1 MINTQEKPIPTA
13 SVSPVSLTTRENRL
27 VEQIRQPRLFND
39 YGEEIFLPG
48 TWVQAGIYRQVDT
61 TKVVIMRE
69 DGILPPSFDGR
80 RAEYCRIERPWVT
93 GPLAAEESAG

>member
-13 SVSPVSLTTRENRL
+13 SVGLVNNETLLIEQTRR
-27 VEQIRQPRLFND
+27 PRLYND

-48 TWVQAGIYRQVDT
+48 MWVHAGIYRQVDT
-61 TKVVIMRE
+61 AKVVIMRE
-69 DGILPPSFDGR
+69 DGVLPPSFDGR

-93 GPLAAEESAG
+93 GQLTAGGQTENAG

>member
-13 SVSPVSLTTRENRL
+13 SVNFVN
-27 VEQIRQPRLFND
+27 EQARQPRLFND

-48 TWVQAGIYRQVDT
+48 MWVTAGIYRQVDT
-61 TKVVIMRE
+61 AKVVIMRE
-69 DGILPPSFDGR
+69 AGILPPSFDGR

-93 GPLAAEESAG
+93 GALAAQESAG